1 MQEAESKKHKSPLSE
16 RERLLSWQ
24 VKVLADRCAF
34 ALAAVEEQ
42 WDISFEAGDIKG
54 CTHWE
59 RVKALMVLT
68 SDETMDEYRKL
79 RRKEKPYLRAL
90 HYVRGIL
97 TALMERSEEKRAA

>member
-1 MQEAESKKHKSPLSE
+1 MTGFVPQLSE

-42 WDISFEAGDIKG
+42 WDVSFEAGDLEG
-54 CTHWE
+54 CTYWE
-59 RVKALMVLT
+59 RVKALIVLT

-90 HYVRGIL
+90 HYVRGVL
-97 TALMERSEEKRAA
+97 TALMERSERKRAA

>member
-1 MQEAESKKHKSPLSE
+1 MEPNHQPNS
-16 RERLLSWQ
+16 RERQLAWQ
-24 VKVLADRCAF
+24 VKVLTDRCAF

-42 WDISFEAGDIKG
+42 WEFSFDADDLEG
-54 CTHWE
+54 CAYWE
-59 RVKALMVLT
+59 RVKALMILT

-90 HYVRGIL
+90 HYVRGVL

>member
-1 MQEAESKKHKSPLSE
+1 MEPNHQPNS
-16 RERLLSWQ
+16 RERQLAWQ

-42 WDISFEAGDIKG
+42 WDASFEAGDLEG
-54 CTHWE
+54 CTYWE
-59 RVKALMVLT
+59 RVKALMILT

-90 HYVRGIL
+90 HYVRGVL
-97 TALMERSEEKRAA
+97 TALMERSEAKRAA